1 MLVSSMNA
9 SDISKVRV
17 MDDARLTAFQ
27 QMKAR
32 ELLRE
37 LHKQKVSSICTCFD
51 FRTPNAEYKMT
62 FFIKSGDVYYSG
74 IFGYVRESNVYI
86 PMSIVG
92 DDGYYMALSPHFLNR
107 YAERYLRKKLSLG
120 KSLANFFHDFVGAAV
135 LYADKTKRVVY
146 AIYGGIMLGKYDSE
160 KMVIHMKTFVS
171 LDMLK
176 GSQVRSYG
184 KIKRFIECSRER
196 IEGIKKSNDC
206 VKINAAFDNVFE
218 GMAKLDMDEAREIY
232 STFFEKGGS
241 DD

>member
-9 SDISKVRV
+9 SDISKVRA
-17 MDDARLTAFQ
+17 MDDARLVTFQ
-27 QMKAR
+27 QRKAR

-37 LHKQKVSSICTCFD
+37 LHRQRVSSICTCLD
-51 FRTPNAEYKMT
+51 FKTPNAEYKVT

-74 IFGYVRESNVYI
+74 IFGYVRETNVYI
-86 PMSIVG
+86 PMSVLG
-92 DDGYYMALSPHFLNR
+92 DDGFYMALSPHFLNR
-107 YAERYLRKKLSLG
+107 YSERYLKRKCSLG

-135 LYADKTKRVVY
+135 LYADGKKRVVY
-146 AIYGGIMLGKYDSE
+146 AIYGGVMLGKYDIG
-160 KMVIHMKTFVS
+160 KKVIYMKTFVS

-184 KIKRFIECSRER
+184 KIKNFIELSKARMENM
-196 IEGIKKSNDC
+196 KKSNDC
-206 VKINAAFDNVFE
+206 VRINAAYDRVFE

-241 DD
+241 DG

>member
-9 SDISKVRV
+9 EDISKVRV
-17 MDDARLTAFQ
+17 MDDSRLTAFQ

-37 LHKQKVSSICTCFD
+37 LKKQKISSICTCFD
-51 FRTPNAEYKMT
+51 FKTPNAEYKMT

-74 IFGYVRESNVYI
+74 IFGYMRESNVYV

-107 YAERYLRKKLSLG
+107 YAERYLKKRLSLG
-120 KSLANFFHDFVGAAV
+120 KSLANFFHNFVGAAV

-160 KMVIHMKTFVS
+160 KKVIYMKTFVS

-176 GSQVRSYG
+176 GSQIRSYG
-184 KIKRFIECSRER
+184 KIKRFIDYSRER
-196 IEGIKKSNDC
+196 IDGIKKSNDC